1 MIISKYFDYYPY
13 INVFIYIIYLFVG
26 KRWFMYKNRALTL
39 RKLVIRIPPQIASFS
54 YCEKNWSTFALIHTK
69 Q

>member
-1 MIISKYFDYYPY
+1 
-13 INVFIYIIYLFVG
+13 
-26 KRWFMYKNRALTL
+26 MYENRALTL

-54 YCEKNWSTFALIHTK
+54 YYEKNWSTFALIHTE